1 MRLFAAIT
9 PTAEIRERLLHAID
23 ALKPTSRAPRWVK
36 PDGLHLTLKFF
47 GDADAAQLPAIQ
59 SALQGVHIQSPAT
72 IRIHGLGY
80 FPNPRQPR
88 IIWAGL
94 TASAELPT
102 LAAEIQSRVGPLG
115 FPAEAREFSP
125 HITLARISTREHNPA
140 PEPLDNLLRAAAAF
154 ASYDFGT
161 MHASEF
167 HLFRSTLKSTGAE
180 YSSLATFSLHIGG
193 AQVNPAYAIPPSPTC
208 SALSPSASSS

>member
-9 PTAEIRERLLHAID
+9 PPAEIRERLLSAVNELRP
-23 ALKPTSRAPRWVK
+23 ASRAPRWVK

-47 GDADAAQLPAIQ
+47 GDTDAAQLPAIQ
-59 SALQGVHIQSPAT
+59 SALETIHTQTAAT
-72 IRIHGLGY
+72 IRVHGIGY

-88 IIWAGL
+88 VIWAGI
-94 TASAELPT
+94 TASAELQT

-125 HITLARISTREHNPA
+125 HITLARISTREHNSA
-140 PEPLDNLLRAAAAF
+140 PEPADNLVRAAAAF

-167 HLFRSTLKSTGAE
+167 HLFRSTLKSTGAQ
-180 YSSLATFSLHIGG
+180 YSKLASFSFPK
-193 AQVNPAYAIPPSPTC
+193 NPAGPEH
-208 SALSPSASSS
+208 SA

>member
-9 PTAEIRERLLHAID
+9 PPPEIRERLQRVID
-23 ALKPTSRAPRWVK
+23 QLRPASRTPRWVN

-47 GDADAAQLPAIQ
+47 GDTDAAQLPAIQ
-59 SALQGVHIQSPAT
+59 SALAAAASASHTAT

-80 FPNPRQPR
+80 FPNSRQPR
-88 IIWAGL
+88 VLWAGL
-94 TASAELPT
+94 TASAELQN

-125 HITLARISTREHNPA
+125 HITLARIGTREHHPA
-140 PEPLDNLLRAAAAF
+140 PELLDNLLRAAAAF

-180 YSSLATFSLHIGG
+180 YSSLATFSFTPEG
-193 AQVNPAYAIPPSPTC
+193 QK
-208 SALSPSASSS
+208 